1 MKAAAALRTTATPS
15 TCSLRAFHGGGSSF
29 LTPCPGSSFR
39 SLPSPPPRSF
49 STRAALPQRHKT
61 NRWMFSSASSS
72 LLRASTVVVVGG
84 GALLLSAAT
93 TNVHAHSYHQER
105 GGAINSIYDFTV
117 LDMDGQPVDL
127 ARYKGKVLVI
137 VNVASLCGATNCH
150 YTQLE
155 QLYQKYKDQ
164 GLVVLGFPCNQFG
177 KQEPGSNEDIK
188 LFLKDFEPPVTFP
201 VFDKVEVN
209 GPNTHPLFKYL
220 KETLPGVL
228 GTTDIKWNF
237 TKFLIGRDGKPLQ
250 RFGTNTTPNATEQHI
265 ISALQQ
271 PSPPKE

>member
-1 MKAAAALRTTATPS
+1 MRATATPS
-15 TCSLRAFHGGGSSF
+15 TCSLRAFPGRGSSF
-29 LTPCPGSSFR
+29 FAPCSGSSFR
-39 SLPSPPPRSF
+39 PLSSPPRSF
-49 STRAALPQRHKT
+49 STFAALLPQRQKT
-61 NRWMFSSASSS
+61 NRWAFAATSSS

-84 GALLLSAAT
+84 SALLLSAAT
-93 TNVHAHSYHQER
+93 TNVHAHSYHQQER
-105 GGAINSIYDFTV
+105 GGANSIYDFTV
-117 LDMDGQPVDL
+117 LDMDRQPVDL
-127 ARYKGKVLVI
+127 AQYKGKVLVI

-209 GPNTHPLFKYL
+209 GPSTHPLFKYL